1 MNSLAIK
8 RVALGIYIAGFS
20 VGVVTHSL
28 DFLRYGLRPYSWG
41 PLPLEIFWSS
51 LVLLDAL
58 VVGALL
64 TGRMRIGLV
73 LAAAIM
79 VVDVA
84 VNFYAMTVISMDGFE
99 FPLTVQSIFLGFVLG
114 SIGFLWPAQHG

>member
-1 MNSLAIK
+1 MR
-8 RVALGIYIAGFS
+8 RVTLGIYIAGFS
-20 VGVVTHSL
+20 VGVVTHLL
-28 DFLRYGLRPYSWG
+28 DFLRYGVRPYSWG

-51 LVLLDAL
+51 LVVPDAL
-58 VVGALL
+58 VVIALL
-64 TGRMRIGLV
+64 TGRIKFGLV

-84 VNFYAMTVISMDGFE
+84 VNFYAMTALSIDGFD

-114 SIGFLWPAQHG
+114 SIGFLLEREDS